1 MTYDTL
7 PGLYPMTQ
15 TQAINQLFFLIF
27 GLILTSLFI
36 STFRVGK
43 DSVGHATRRY
53 WLLSLGGR
61 SGAFFVWSVVP
72 LIGPAFTLVA
82 NSLFIFSAGC
92 LALLFRSWSAQVPAR
107 FLYAVIAFSLTVA
120 TCMEIT
126 RQSGYGFELRMMLVG
141 SASLLISSWE
151 LSELYK
157 KIRTESDSSLT
168 LIAGVVMLQMALS
181 VASVISSVLHSD
193 RQINVLTDNDTT
205 SMIVI
210 WMTFAVHLV
219 IYLFIGGYLYRRAL
233 LGELAAVQQ
242 KDEVTALLQERER
255 LLASLIA
262 SNRVASTGALSAS
275 VAHEMS
281 QPLTA
286 AILKLAL
293 LKRSLSKAPDDK
305 PESVALLAD
314 ALDNISRSK
323 DVLDHLRS
331 LFRQDPVKVR
341 RCNIHDLLTQTIA
354 LVRSRLEAARI
365 DLQYLPAPS
374 VHAEIVDREIQQVL
388 INLINNAIDSLTN
401 VDDARKLI
409 IIEVTEMAGIARI
422 VVCDNGPGIQP
433 DLADSLFELARSSKP
448 DGMGVGLWIS
458 RYIIED
464 HHRGRLYIEQ
474 GEAPGAKFVMELP
487 LTQTA

>member
-1 MTYDTL
+1 MN
-7 PGLYPMTQ
+7 Q
-15 TQAINQLFFLIF
+15 TQAINQLFFVIF
-27 GLILTSLFI
+27 GLILTSLFV
-36 STFRVGK
+36 STYRVGINASHS
-43 DSVGHATRRY
+43 DETRRY

-61 SGAFFVWSVVP
+61 SGAFFAWSVVP
-72 LIGPAFTLVA
+72 LLGPALTLVA

-92 LALLFRSWSAQVPAR
+92 LALLFRSWRSQAPIR
-107 FLYAVIAFSLTVA
+107 MLYGVIAFSLTVA
-120 TCMEIT
+120 TVMEII
-126 RQSGYGFELRMMLVG
+126 RQSGLGFELRMILIG
-141 SASLLISSWE
+141 SASLAISTWE
-151 LSELYK
+151 LSELRP
-157 KIRTESDSSLT
+157 KIRTESDPSLK
-168 LIAGVVMLQMALS
+168 LIAGVVVVQMTLS
-181 VASVISSVLHSD
+181 GASVISSVLNAD
-193 RQINVLTDNDTT
+193 RKINVITDNGTT
-205 SMIVI
+205 SMVVI
-210 WMTFAVHLV
+210 WMTLAVHLV

-293 LKRSLSKAPDDK
+293 LKRTLSKAPDENV
-305 PESVALLAD
+305 ESATLLAE

-331 LFRQDPVKVR
+331 LFRQDPVKLK

-354 LVRSRLEAARI
+354 LVRSRLESARI
-365 DLQYLPAPS
+365 DLQYFPVPS
-374 VHAEIVDREIQQVL
+374 VDAEIVDREIQQVL
-388 INLINNAIDSLTN
+388 INLINNAIDSLSN

-409 IIEVTEMAGIARI
+409 SIEVAALNDSARI
-422 VVCDNGPGIQP
+422 IVSDNGPGIQP
-433 DLADSLFELARSSKP
+433 DLADSLFELARSSKL

-474 GEAPGAKFVMELP
+474 TNLPGARFVIELP
-487 LTQTA
+487 RT

>member
-1 MTYDTL
+1 MV
-7 PGLYPMTQ
+7 Q

-27 GLILTSLFI
+27 GLILASLFI
-36 STFRVGK
+36 STFRVGINATRN
-43 DSVGHATRRY
+43 DETRRY
-53 WLLSLGGR
+53 WLLSLGAR
-61 SGAFFVWSVVP
+61 SGAFFSWAGVP
-72 LIGPAFTLVA
+72 LFGAVCAVVA

-92 LALLFRSWSAQVPAR
+92 LALLFRSWRAHVPGR
-107 FLYAVIAFSLTVA
+107 VPYAVIVFSLAVA
-120 TCMEIT
+120 AGMELL
-126 RQSGYGFELRMMLVG
+126 RQAGTGFELRMILFG
-141 SASLLISSWE
+141 SASLVVSIWE
-151 LSELYK
+151 LLELHR
-157 KIRTESDSSLT
+157 KIKTLAEASLQ
-168 LIAGVVMLQMALS
+168 LIAGVVILQMMLTG
-181 VASVISSVLHSD
+181 ASVISSIANAD
-193 RQINVLTDNDTT
+193 RKITFVTDNGTT
-205 SMIVI
+205 SMVVI
-210 WMTFAVHLV
+210 WLTLAVHLV

-233 LGELAAVQQ
+233 LGERTAVQQ

-286 AILKLAL
+286 AMLKLAL
-293 LKRSLSKAPDDK
+293 LKRTLPKEPDDR
-305 PESVALLAD
+305 PGSGALLAD

-331 LFRQDPVKVR
+331 LFRQDPIKVR
-341 RCNIHDLLTQTIA
+341 RCNVHDLLTQTIA
-354 LVRSRLEAARI
+354 LVRSRVDAARI

-388 INLINNAIDSLTN
+388 INLINNAIDSLSN
-401 VDDARKLI
+401 LEDARKLI
-409 IIEVTEMAGIARI
+409 NIEVTEQAEAVQIA
-422 VVCDNGPGIQP
+422 VSDNGPGIQP
-433 DLADSLFELARSSKP
+433 DLADSLFELARSSKL

-474 GEAPGAKFVMELP
+474 GDMPGARFVMELP
-487 LTQTA
+487 LGHAT